1 MAKVKGLNVNLRPIT
16 PSTPIPNG
24 KSMRKNNQ
32 FAHSRMHGKLEGP
45 GLFIL
50 SQTLTIPMGK

>member
-1 MAKVKGLNVNLRPIT
+1 MTKVKGLNVNLRPNI
-16 PSTPIPNG
+16 PSPPIPNG
-24 KSMRKNNQ
+24 KSMRKNDQ

-50 SQTLTIPMGK
+50 SQTLTNPMGK